1 MIIFSIIATL
11 MFDLWEIFNTQS
23 CKIFNDKI
31 VTTAVFTNTKKY
43 FKYLK
48 VKKWKATRDNSD
60 DL

>member
-1 MIIFSIIATL
+1 MVIIFSIIATL

-31 VTTAVFTNTKKY
+31 VTTKKY

-48 VKKWKATRDNSD
+48 VKKWKATRDNSN